1 MQNTTLNDYI
11 ADIQSAETVDLLSY
25 RKSLESAL
33 LAPTNSEINEQTRAL
48 IIDLIEHIN
57 QELCIRELIRIVRGD
72 LGE

>member
-11 ADIQSAETVDLLSY
+11 DDIQSAETVDLLSY

-33 LAPTNSEINEQTRAL
+33 LAPSSEINEQTRAL

-57 QELCIRELIRIVRGD
+57 QELRIRELISTVRGD